1 MSQIT
6 RMQLVISS
14 LSLLAIGTLTS
25 LWLNYSNYSALSNK
39 LVAIERELAS
49 TTATLNNS
57 IAESHKTLSEEI
69 NKERNNVGNIKATL
83 GDYSDKV
90 ESYTDTVSTLQK
102 LSKIDPELL
111 AKYSKVFFLNENY
124 APARLVEIPEKYTY
138 SNTKVSKIHE
148 KVWPFLQE
156 MIDDANS
163 DGVTI
168 YISSSFRSFN
178 EQQAL
183 KGQYTTVYG
192 SGTANSFSADQG
204 YSEHQLGT
212 TVDLIAPGLGG
223 QLDGFDKTKA
233 FEWLKENAYK
243 FGFILSYPQ
252 NNKFYIYEPWHWRF
266 VGVKLATY
274 LHKKNIN
281 FYDMDQRDI
290 DEYLV
295 NIFD

>member
-1 MSQIT
+1 MNKITEIQLTIMS
-6 RMQLVISS
+6 IS
-14 LSLLAIGTLTS
+14 LIAIGTLIS
-25 LWLNYSNYSALSNK
+25 LWLNYSNYSLLSEK
-39 LVAIERELAS
+39 LITLEQKLAS
-49 TTATLNNS
+49 TTNS
-57 IAESHKTLSEEI
+57 LDSRISENQRVLSEEI
-69 NKERNNVGNIKATL
+69 SKERNNVGNIKNTL
-83 GDYSDKV
+83 GNYADKV
-90 ESYTDTVSTLQK
+90 DSYSSTVKTLQK
-102 LSKIDPELL
+102 LSKTDPELL
-111 AKYSKVFFLNENY
+111 TKYSKVFFLNENY

-163 DGVTI
+163 EGVTI

-183 KGQYTTVYG
+183 KGQYSTVYG
-192 SGTANSFSADQG
+192 AGTANTFSADQG

-212 TVDLIAPGLGG
+212 TVDLIAPGMGG
-223 QLDGFDKTKA
+223 QLEGFDKTKSY
-233 FEWLKENAYK
+233 EWLVKNAHEY
-243 FGFILSYPQ
+243 GFVLSYPL
-252 NNKFYIYEPWHWRF
+252 NNKFYVYEPWHWRF

-274 LHKKNIN
+274 LYKQKKT